1 MYEAL
6 ASGVPLI
13 VAKGCEAEGLVNEH
27 GVGRAFTPLDS
38 GELASIIV
46 ELANSSDGIEEMSK
60 RCRELSERF
69 DLDRI
74 ASHAE
79 EVLDGGIGGQ
89 AAAGLQALRAARD
102 ARPGHR
108 TPCAMGVDSGL
119 RRNDGP
125 ALATPKMNLSGLFR

>member
-1 MYEAL
+1 MVASILASCDAAVVPLAAELPGTMPSKVYEAL

-13 VAKGCEAEGLVNEH
+13 VARGCEAEGLVNEH
-27 GVGRAFTPLDS
+27 GLGRVFTPLDS

-79 EVLDGGIGGQ
+79 EVLTAVSEG
-89 AAAGLQALRAARD
+89 
-102 ARPGHR
+102 RPL
-108 TPCAMGVDSGL
+108 PAY
-119 RRNDGP
+119 RR
-125 ALATPKMNLSGLFR
+125 